1 MKKIMLMTGA
11 LSLVVGCETPLK
23 PSRPATVAPTRVQTA
38 TVAPTRV
45 QNGNLS
51 VEIASEKEI
60 SKNTMVELERLT
72 KEKTWSS
79 HRADMSVY
87 PTTQEPVDSYR
98 PIYKVDETHK
108 VSATGYGWSEADA
121 IKSAIYNCCI
131 SNKCDYIAAAH
142 RIVKVSS
149 KVMDHNKVPYYEVVV
164 TGFPAVL
171 TSVQT
176 IKVAFYEEQPDGTL
190 KSVEAPE
197 HKYIYSTNR
206 TGHVTGK
213 WYQIPFGDGAKK
225 SANLES
231 ENVVIRPVTKV
242 KSISRQESESD
253 LTRTIVQGMS
263 NGAAVGAVKSEVS
276 TTKSSEQV
284 IQENSE
290 RKTQK
295 PETYGKLKTITT
307 KAK

>member
-11 LSLVVGCETPLK
+11 LALVVGCETPLK
-23 PSRPATVAPTRVQTA
+23 PSRPATVAPTRVQ
-38 TVAPTRV
+38 
-45 QNGNLS
+45 NGNLS
-51 VEIASEKEI
+51 IEIASENEI
-60 SKNTMVELERLT
+60 SKKTKVELETLT

-79 HRADMSVY
+79 YRADMSVY
-87 PTTQEPVDSYR
+87 PVTQGPVDSYR

-108 VSATGYGWSEADA
+108 VSATGYGWSETDA

-131 SNKCDYIAAAH
+131 SNKCDYIVAAQ

-149 KVMDHNKVPYYEVVV
+149 KVIDHNKIPYYEVVV

-206 TGHVTGK
+206 TGRVMGS
-213 WYQIPFGDGAKK
+213 WQQIQFLDGVKQAD
-225 SANLES
+225 NLDS
-231 ENVVIRPVTKV
+231 ENIVIRPETKV

-263 NGAAVGAVKSEVS
+263 NGAAVGTVESEVS
-276 TTKSSEQV
+276 SKTSTEEVIKEDSEQ
-284 IQENSE
+284 
-290 RKTQK
+290 KTQK
-295 PETYGKLKTITT
+295 SETHGRLKSTT
-307 KAK
+307 SQVK